1 MVVENLCWSPKSEA
15 DVMVAG
21 SIFLILSLLIMGW
34 EYVEAN
40 ILGSEVTFL
49 SHCVSNC
56 EFTSLGIFTVCTSNL
71 FSNIHY
77 VK

>member
-40 ILGSEVTFL
+40 ILGSEVMFL

-56 EFTSLGIFTVCTSNL
+56 EFTSLGIFTVCT
-71 FSNIHY
+71 NIHY